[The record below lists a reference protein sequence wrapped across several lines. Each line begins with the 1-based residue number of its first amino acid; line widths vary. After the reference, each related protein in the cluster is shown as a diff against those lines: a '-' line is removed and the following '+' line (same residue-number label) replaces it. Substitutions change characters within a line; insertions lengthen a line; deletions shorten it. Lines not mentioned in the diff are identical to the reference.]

1 MSDFRQITP
10 FFWASPQ
17 ISPSDIAE
25 AAALGFALVVN
36 NRPEGEVEDQTP
48 GPAIAEAVRAAG
60 MDYRAIPVTP
70 GGFSEG
76 QVREMAEAL
85 AESQGPVLAY
95 CRSGTRSTLLWSLAQ
110 ALGGRDPDAIAA
122 DAARGGYDL
131 GPIKPLLEEAVA
143 FATTGP
149 DGLGVSTTCHF
160 DPEVASVLVD
170 RIQIQQVMVNLVR
183 NALQAMTES
192 PRRELK
198 VMTRACLDDLLEISV
213 TDSGSGIE
221 GEFRGKLFEPFQ
233 STKPGGMGLGLSI
246 CQTIVETHGGRIKFE
261 PAFGGGST
269 FSFTIPVAMEAV
281 S

>member
-110 ALGGRDPDAIAA
+110 ALGGRDTEAIAA

-131 GPIKPLLEEAVA
+131 GPIKPLLE
-143 FATTGP
+143 
-149 DGLGVSTTCHF
+149 
-160 DPEVASVLVD
+160 
-170 RIQIQQVMVNLVR
+170 
-183 NALQAMTES
+183 
-192 PRRELK
+192 
-198 VMTRACLDDLLEISV
+198 DLAARSR
-213 TDSGSGIE
+213 S
-221 GEFRGKLFEPFQ
+221 
-233 STKPGGMGLGLSI
+233 
-246 CQTIVETHGGRIKFE
+246 
-261 PAFGGGST
+261 
-269 FSFTIPVAMEAV
+269 
-281 S
+281 